1 MLGLG
6 FGKPLAVGS
15 KAPDFTLP
23 DQDGRPTVL
32 SDALKAGPA
41 VVYFYPRDDT
51 PGCTAEAC
59 KFRDDYQDFTDAG
72 AQVFGIS
79 DDDVA
84 SHKRFAERHRLPFR
98 LLADT
103 DNAVHKAYGLQ
114 AALGILR
121 GRVTYVI
128 DRHGV
133 VRHSFDA
140 RINAVA
146 HVRDALKVL
155 RALKETP

>member
-1 MLGLG
+1 M
-6 FGKPLAVGS
+6 FGTGKTLAVGS
-15 KAPDFTLP
+15 KAPPIALP
-23 DQDGRPTVL
+23 DQDGQVVQLADVL
-32 SDALKAGPA
+32 QKGPA

-72 AQVFGIS
+72 AAVLGIS
-79 DDDVA
+79 DDSVA

-103 DNAVHKAYGLQ
+103 DNAVHRAYGVG
-114 AALGILR
+114 AVLGVIR
-121 GRVTYVI
+121 GRVTYVVDQQGKI
-128 DRHGV
+128 A
-133 VRHSFDA
+133 HSFDA

-146 HVRDALKVL
+146 HVRDALAVL
-155 RALKETP
+155 RQLQAKS

>member
-1 MLGLG
+1 MFG
-6 FGKPLAVGS
+6 FGFGTPLAVGT
-15 KAPDFTLP
+15 KAPEFTLP
-23 DQDGRPTVL
+23 DQDGRPVAL
-32 SDALKAGPA
+32 ADALKAGPA

-79 DDDVA
+79 QDDVA

-103 DNAVHKAYGLQ
+103 DDSVHKAYGVQ
-114 AALGILR
+114 AALGVLR

-128 DRHGV
+128 DRQGI

-146 HVRDALKVL
+146 HVRDALQVL
-155 RALKETP
+155 RALKDAP

>member
-1 MLGLG
+1 MAIG

-15 KAPDFTLP
+15 PAPAFSLP
-23 DQDGRPTVL
+23 DQDGNTVHL
-32 SDALKAGPA
+32 HEALKKGPA

-79 DDDVA
+79 DDSVH
-84 SHKRFAERHRLPFR
+84 SHKQFAERHRLPFR

-103 DNAVHKAYGLQ
+103 DNAVYQAFGLQ
-114 AALGILR
+114 TALGFLR
-121 GRVTYVI
+121 GRVTFIVGTDGKI
-128 DRHGV
+128 AHT
-133 VRHSFDA
+133 FDS

-146 HVRDALKVL
+146 HVKDALKVL
-155 RALKETP
+155 RQLKAAS